1 MDHIRY
7 YDRTQKV
14 LRQYLNNTENIFNEL
29 LSEYSGSAKI
39 KTSLDLG
46 FPHDVIR
53 IAGGFATGA
62 YVEWDS
68 SFPIIP
74 VDTCV
79 NVCTCSFFEV
89 SDHIQKIF
97 KTVIFEELNK
107 KLANSIYVSNF
118 HRGNHFISFLKS
130 QTTSKLFLV
139 LHSSAFE
146 FERNFNGL
154 YPIAGNWYYDR
165 IKTYA
170 NKNGY
175 IRYISGSD
183 VELFFKIAHHSISFN
198 ENRHEFIA
206 YQLLQGTAKV
216 QTIKHHHH
224 YFMPNN
230 HSVVMG
236 NHIIKA
242 GDIAPVLTLPGENI
256 YMVKFNKAKVKDLYI
271 DREKFLVPHGWGK
284 RHKNVPML
292 SLDITTNK
300 FYLDENTY
308 DIVFGESL
316 RTHPN
321 LELRDFQTATC
332 GRKENFFSVLGEMY
346 EYSLIDE
353 LSQIASYNK
362 SGVRIW

>member
-1 MDHIRY
+1 VAHIRY

-14 LRQYLNNTENIFNEL
+14 LRQYLNNTENRFNEL
-29 LSEYSGSAKI
+29 LSEYGGNAKI
-39 KTSLDLG
+39 KTTLDLG

-53 IAGGFATGA
+53 IAGGFATGV

-89 SDHIQKIF
+89 SDNIQKIF
-97 KTVIFEELNK
+97 KTVTFKELNK
-107 KLANSIYVSNF
+107 KLANSIYMSNF

-130 QTTSKLFLV
+130 QTTSKLFLL

-146 FERNFNGL
+146 LERKFNGL
-154 YPIAGNWYYDR
+154 YPIAENWYYDK
-165 IKTYA
+165 IETYV

-183 VELFFKIAHHSISFN
+183 AELFFKIAQHSIPFN

-206 YQLLQGTAKV
+206 HQLLQGITKV
-216 QTIKHHHH
+216 QTVEHHHH

-236 NHIIKA
+236 NYVIKA
-242 GDIAPVLTLPGENI
+242 GDIAPILTLPGENI
-256 YMVKFNKAKVKDLYI
+256 YRVKFKKAKFKELYI
-271 DREKFLVPHGWGK
+271 DNEKFLVPHGWGK
-284 RHKNVPML
+284 RHKTVPAL
-292 SLDITTNK
+292 SLDILANK
-300 FYLDENTY
+300 FYLDKNTY

-316 RTHPN
+316 RDHPN
-321 LELRDFQTATC
+321 LELRDFQTTTC
-332 GRKENFFSVLGEMY
+332 GRKEKFFSVLGEMY

-353 LSQIASYNK
+353 LSQVVSYNK
-362 SGVRIW
+362 LGVRVW